1 MTTNA
6 FDAFAGRTDHH
17 PAGQFADGHTAFG
30 TVEHHSPNPA
40 AGHPAAAPD
49 TAPDGLPADVMASLH
64 LPEHAQRS
72 EQPGDADTRPDDDEI
87 DGYRLTLRRGH
98 WIQIAPLDVVSNKDR
113 NALQRVLTTAKADDN
128 EPSHIALDR
137 AFTATKDMQADLLS
151 KLIEA
156 WSFPISLPAG
166 VEATDQLPAWAGRYL
181 DDIFNKALIG
191 LFPEFSPSLNSASP
205 TPPSAA

>member
-6 FDAFAGRTDHH
+6 FDAFADRTDHH
-17 PAGQFADGHTAFG
+17 PAGPFADAHAAFG
-30 TVEHHSPNPA
+30 TVEHHNPNPA
-40 AGHPAAAPD
+40 VGQPAGETEAPA
-49 TAPDGLPADVMASLH
+49 GLPADVVASLH

-72 EQPGDADTRPDDDEI
+72 EHPGDAEARPDDDEI

-98 WIQIAPLDVVSNKDR
+98 WIQVAPLDVVSNKER
-113 NALQRVLTTAKADDN
+113 NALQRVLTTAKADDD
-128 EPSHIALDR
+128 EPTHIALDR
-137 AFTATKDMQADLLS
+137 AFTATKSMQANLLT

-156 WSFPISLPAG
+156 WSFSIPLPAN

-191 LFPEFSPSLNSASP
+191 LFPEFSPSLNAASP